1 MKLKLLLFAPIIM
14 AILFSC
20 GEEENI
26 SVKPQTKDSLKTDTV
41 KADTVKA
48 DTVKVDSTRD
58 SLDWYHLENVKPID
72 YNLST
77 DLIPV
82 YATSYK
88 NIYVGNI
95 LYVNASTLQEPKF
108 VSNINYLEKIDI
120 MCEYNANLYSTTEL
134 PSYDATHNI
143 INKLPN
149 DIEQNGNFNTSSPV
163 KLKSLKALHF
173 YSEAKIGIP
182 LDEVFFYDGYKNHV
196 GKKALVIFTRS
207 VVNIYIN
214 GTQVATH
221 MRSYEYGHTYIK
233 EHLASNCRAIMERS
247 ASYYITCPHCRDYK
261 QHGNAACVSI
271 NLDTGFGQ
279 CFKCGTKFLL
289 KERAQ
294 KWQQHTRS
302 FNKKKAYKR
311 PSLQG
316 LEKAYNGT
324 LVDYVLKRGLDP
336 QQCLSHGNGEV
347 SDNIPESH

>member
-20 GEEENI
+20 GEDENI
-26 SVKPQTKDSLKTDTV
+26 SVKPQTKDTIKT
-41 KADTVKA
+41 DTVKA

-82 YATSYK
+82 YAASYK

-120 MCEYNANLYSTTEL
+120 MCEYNANYYHTTEL

-182 LDEVFFYDGYKNHV
+182 LDEVFFSDGYKNHANDNCNFQLYKLYQAV
-196 GKKALVIFTRS
+196 CQVYMDYPMGKLLSNNFSDEEKNNMAIINIGKTAYMVIDSDNNCVIITFD
-207 VVNIYIN
+207 
-214 GTQVATH
+214 
-221 MRSYEYGHTYIK
+221 SYG
-233 EHLASNCRAIMERS
+233 RAI
-247 ASYYITCPHCRDYK
+247 ITRGDIELKSSFSKLFSQQKLRPIDFNIQRISDYFI
-261 QHGNAACVSI
+261 AE
-271 NLDTGFGQ
+271 
-279 CFKCGTKFLL
+279 L
-289 KERAQ
+289 KY
-294 KWQQHTRS
+294 H
-302 FNKKKAYKR
+302 
-311 PSLQG
+311 
-316 LEKAYNGT
+316 
-324 LVDYVLKRGLDP
+324 VDM
-336 QQCLSHGNGEV
+336 H
-347 SDNIPESH
+347 